1 MKSIE
6 KVIAAVKLSAVCF
19 YYHVK
24 YGIKRWFGPRPY
36 VFTYSFKDKK
46 GEMYID
52 SELVYAIH
60 PNIHEVMAHLGKK
73 LGMLEVHDMRI
84 ISFHEAPAC
93 LFKGICID
101 AAEKLA
107 ENVDKQADALK
118 AMPEIKPDAA
128 PTEPEEDEDE
138 DVSDMFK

>member
-1 MKSIE
+1 M
-6 KVIAAVKLSAVCF
+6 KLSERIEVLKFRLGCF
-19 YYHVK
+19 YNHLK
-24 YGIKRWFGPRPY
+24 YGVKRWFGPRPY

-46 GEMYID
+46 GELYID

-73 LGMLEVHDMRI
+73 LGSMGVSDMRI

-107 ENVDKQADALK
+107 ENVDKVADELK
-118 AMPEIKPDAA
+118 SREVVKPD
-128 PTEPEEDEDE
+128 TTQSEPDEDEDE